1 MKEKKSRTNIVFVL
15 IISLFAS
22 VVGQSASADVVTTEQ
37 LLQQMQIQE
46 ARNNISMTLATD
58 EFRSKLES
66 MGVKAEDVDSRIAA
80 LTDAEIMQL
89 SAEMDELPAGG
100 VFGAI
105 IAILVIFI
113 LLDVAGAT
121 DIFPGV

>member
-1 MKEKKSRTNIVFVL
+1 MKEKKSRTHIVFVL

-22 VVGQSASADVVTTEQ
+22 VVGHSASADVVTTEQ

-80 LTDAEIMQL
+80 LTDAEIMEL